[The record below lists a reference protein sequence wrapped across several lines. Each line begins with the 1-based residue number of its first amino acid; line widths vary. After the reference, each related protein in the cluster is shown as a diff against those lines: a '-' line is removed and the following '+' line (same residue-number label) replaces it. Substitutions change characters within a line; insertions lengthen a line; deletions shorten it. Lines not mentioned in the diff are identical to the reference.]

1 MMFQEVAPS
10 ENFDLRRFGSLPEGR
25 WEAGVLKMLWGNARV
40 RLSLAKS
47 DSLVTL
53 DYWGADH
60 KTALLLLGFIIGVCI
75 HLPESITEAELKDIF
90 PYQNDKELGADFWN
104 RLFKA
109 GASARIIY
117 GDFQE

>member
-10 ENFDLRRFGSLPEGR
+10 ENFDLRRFASLPDGR

-47 DSLVTL
+47 EDFLTL
-53 DYWGADH
+53 DYWGGDH
-60 KTALLLLGFIIGVCI
+60 KTALYLLGFIMGICAA
-75 HLPESITEAELKDIF
+75 LPESISEGELKDIF
-90 PYQNDKELGADFWN
+90 PRQNDKELGAEFWS

-109 GASARIIY
+109 GASARATY
-117 GDFQE
+117 GDFQQ